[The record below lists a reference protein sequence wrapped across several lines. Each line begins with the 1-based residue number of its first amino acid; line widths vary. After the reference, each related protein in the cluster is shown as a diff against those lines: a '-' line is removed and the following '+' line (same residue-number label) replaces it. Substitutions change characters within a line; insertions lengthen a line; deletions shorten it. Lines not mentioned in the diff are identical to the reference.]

1 MEELMKIQQELH
13 APKNQLNKFGNYNY
27 RSCEDILLAVK
38 PLLAK
43 YECVLLLSDEIKEL
57 STTYNLRVTKNDKNG
72 QEDYEYSGTRVYVE
86 ATAMLVNKNGQ
97 SISVK
102 GLAREEPYKKGQ
114 DSSQTTGATSSY
126 ARKYAL
132 NGLFCIDDNKDADAT
147 NTHGKD
153 EGEKSTQKPAAT
165 PAQKVTTPAPAP
177 TPVTTNIIAAPKG
190 WSKDEV
196 KKRIF
201 ASNTTGE
208 LMSIH
213 MTYGDEQEISSL
225 LTERKHQIIKANGTQ

>member
-1 MEELMKIQQELH
+1 MKIQQELH

-72 QEDYEYSGTRVYVE
+72 QEDYAYNGTRVYVE
-86 ATAMLVNKNGQ
+86 ATAMLVNKSGQ

-132 NGLFCIDDNKDADAT
+132 NGLFCIDDNKDTDAT

-153 EGEKSTQKPAAT
+153 EGKKSTQKPAAT
-165 PAQKVTTPAPAP
+165 PAQKVTTPAPAQ
-177 TPVTTNIIAAPKG
+177 TPVTNPAPKIVAAPKG
-190 WSKDEV
+190 CTKEEV
-196 KKRIF
+196 EKRIEQATTVPELESIF
-201 ASNTTGE
+201 A
-208 LMSIH
+208 
-213 MTYGDEQEISSL
+213 TYGKDTEIKNL
-225 LTERKHQIIKANGTQ
+225 LTARKHIINGTH